1 MKPIIKPNMN
11 PKIILNQ
18 ISHNKNIIKQIYKV
32 GVKIK
37 FNKINLIWYKLNK
50 YKLIM
55 TNKNNRFMVLKMK
68 IQKL

>member
-1 MKPIIKPNMN
+1 MN

-37 FNKINLIWYKLNK
+37 FNKINLI
-50 YKLIM
+50 
-55 TNKNNRFMVLKMK
+55 
-68 IQKL
+68 